1 MSNWSKE
8 DKIAFNRSEVM
19 LEFEK
24 RLIQAANSLNKKLEK
39 FSNLDEKEK
48 KLDTVLQK
56 LDAVNKGMESLDNAA
71 YDSDLEN
78 KLDGN
83 IIEDKSIEAGA
94 QSGLATEEDIEF
106 AKNIEL
112 SDEMENLEAKD
123 SLIDEMEAL
132 AQKAIIEGNYK
143 VAYQIER
150 TISEIIDGE

>member
-83 IIEDKSIEAGA
+83 
-94 QSGLATEEDIEF
+94 
-106 AKNIEL
+106 
-112 SDEMENLEAKD
+112 
-123 SLIDEMEAL
+123 
-132 AQKAIIEGNYK
+132 
-143 VAYQIER
+143 
-150 TISEIIDGE
+150 